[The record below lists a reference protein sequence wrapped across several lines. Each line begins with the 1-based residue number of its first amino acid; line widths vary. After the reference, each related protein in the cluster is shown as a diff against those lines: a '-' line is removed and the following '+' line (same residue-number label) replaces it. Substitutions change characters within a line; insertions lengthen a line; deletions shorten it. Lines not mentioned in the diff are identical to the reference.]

1 MSKKAATATK
11 KPAAKKSPKKEV
23 VTIGIDTVPDTKPAK
38 VEKPTKQ
45 PSNKERVYRQ
55 WEKAEDKSP
64 KQAEALMAKA
74 KVEGIQ
80 LHTVRGWL
88 SAWNNGKNLP
98 GCAKK

>member
-11 KPAAKKSPKKEV
+11 KPAVKKSTNKPV
-23 VTIGIDTVPDTKPAK
+23 VEIGIDTVPAKPA
-38 VEKPTKQ
+38 KQ

-55 WEKAEDKSP
+55 WEKADDKSP
-64 KQAEALMAKA
+64 KQAETLMAKA

-80 LHTVRGWL
+80 LNTVRGWL

>member
-1 MSKKAATATK
+1 MSKKAATATQ
-11 KPAAKKSPKKEV
+11 KPAAKKSTKKQV
-23 VTIGIDTVPDTKPAK
+23 ATIGISGSPDVTKPA
-38 VEKPTKQ
+38 KQ

-55 WEKAEDKSP
+55 WEKADDKSP

-80 LHTVRGWL
+80 LNTVRGWL

-98 GCAKK
+98 GCAKE